1 MARIGYAGVSSRV
14 QNTESQLDELAAY
27 GCDMI
32 FTDKVTSKKADRPE
46 LAKALAYL
54 RAAGG
59 PGFPCGHHAT
69 ITWHACR
76 PCPMKPTCRPQ
87 PEGAVVTSGDLLV
100 LVPWVIFGVA
110 VAVICYLL
118 LTRRY
123 EPGRGRRARRRRPP
137 QPPEGQL
144 GDTDQ
149 APPRDQDEGSGH
161 ARPS

>member
-1 MARIGYAGVSSRV
+1 VPLAPVGLRVCSAGPQPEPVIAGTCAWAS
-14 QNTESQLDELAAY
+14 AAV
-27 GCDMI
+27 G
-32 FTDKVTSKKADRPE
+32 
-46 LAKALAYL
+46 
-54 RAAGG
+54 GG
-59 PGFPCGHHAT
+59 PPGSPYGHHAT
-69 ITWHACR
+69 ITWRACR

-110 VAVICYLL
+110 LAVICYLL

-123 EPGRGRRARRRRPP
+123 GPGRGRRARRRRPP
-137 QPPEGQL
+137 QPPPEGQR
-144 GDTDQ
+144 GDNDQ